1 MVLNLTKILC
11 KKHFLFF
18 LLLFLLITFSFSAC
32 GKRGDPL
39 PPSLVVAEKISDLR
53 LVVKPGER
61 FLAWS
66 MPKKNS
72 DGTKPVDLTAFKI
85 RLKKVAKD
93 LDSCRFCD
101 EGFFDYKTIN
111 LLKPEIGYQ
120 LGTTF
125 YLPVPDIMSDF
136 VYVFSVTSL
145 NSRGWSSEVS
155 NKLAIFSLPKILAPT
170 RVELTPAASVVELS
184 WQALELPDDFSGK
197 LYYRVYRRQPELS
210 GSTWKL
216 ITPSPISDT
225 HFIDVGLND
234 WHAYEYVITGVVSLE
249 ETSFE
254 SYYSGIAHIVPGDYL
269 APDQLE
275 NFTAFYYEAGIQL
288 IWSPSP
294 ALDLAGYNV
303 YRRDDVTGLERIIA
317 VVAPA
322 HHEYQDLDVVSGRTY
337 YYRVTAFDSS
347 DRKNESKPTPE
358 VAVKFNH

>member
-1 MVLNLTKILC
+1 MLNLIKVFC
-11 KKHFLFF
+11 KKN
-18 LLLFLLITFSFSAC
+18 LLIFAVLSLIAFSFSAC

-85 RLKKVAKD
+85 RMKKVAKD

-111 LLKPEIGYQ
+111 LLKPESGYQ

-125 YLPVPDIMSDF
+125 YLPVPEIMSNF

-155 NKLAIFSLPKILAPT
+155 NKLALFSLPEISPPT
-170 RVELTPAASVVELS
+170 RVELSPSASVVELS
-184 WQALELPDDFSGK
+184 WQAPQLPADFSGK
-197 LYYRVYRRQPELS
+197 LYYRVYRRQPEIS
-210 GSTWKL
+210 DSSWRL
-216 ITPSPISDT
+216 ITPSPVSGA

-234 WHAYEYVITGVVSLE
+234 WHAYEYVITAIVAIE
-249 ETSFE
+249 KTSSE
-254 SYYSGIAHIVPGDYL
+254 SYYSEIAHIVPGDYS
-269 APDQLE
+269 APAQPE
-275 NFTAFYYEAGIQL
+275 NLSAFYYESGIQL
-288 IWSPSP
+288 IWNPS
-294 ALDLAGYNV
+294 AASDLAGYKV
-303 YRRDDVTGLERIIA
+303 YRRDQISGLEKIVA
-317 VVAPA
+317 VIPPLR
-322 HHEYQDLDVVSGRTY
+322 HEYFDVDVVSGRTY
-337 YYRVTAFDSS
+337 FYRVTAFDSS
-347 DRKNESKPTPE
+347 DRKNESESTPE
-358 VAVKFNH
+358 VAVKF